1 LFKFKTGAF
10 TEAAECDRLLSRVLV
25 IKPLLSALLCD
36 LFDVVLVLEECMD
49 RVTPPPRA
57 VKIEPA
63 EMIKR
68 SKLSYP
74 SILHTEIE
82 IDIRTRMKIAVNV
95 VFI

>member
-1 LFKFKTGAF
+1 
-10 TEAAECDRLLSRVLV
+10 
-25 IKPLLSALLCD
+25 
-36 LFDVVLVLEECMD
+36 MD